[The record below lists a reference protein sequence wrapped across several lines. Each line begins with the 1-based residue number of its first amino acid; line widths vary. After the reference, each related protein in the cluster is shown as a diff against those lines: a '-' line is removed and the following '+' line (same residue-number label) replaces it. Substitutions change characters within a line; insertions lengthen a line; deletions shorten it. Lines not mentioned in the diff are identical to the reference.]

1 MPEPRFRSRT
11 FKRIKKTLPS
21 GTRTIQHRKPNTQH
35 AKCAG
40 CGKVLKGVARGSNRV
55 MSNMPKSK
63 KRVERPFGGNL
74 CSACARSV
82 IKAETRK
89 K

>member
-21 GTRTIQHRKPNTQH
+21 GERTIQYRKPNTQH
-35 AKCAG
+35 AKCSE
-40 CGKVLKGVARGSNRV
+40 CGKVLKGVARGSNRT
-55 MSNMPKSK
+55 MHNMPKSMK
-63 KRVERPFGGNL
+63 TVARPFGGNL
-74 CSACARSV
+74 CSACARSA